1 MKFSK
6 DKDRETKENSTLTK
20 RRQGANNSK
29 MNAMTKHDS
38 DTVNEIQIMT
48 QTQA

>member
-6 DKDRETKENSTLTK
+6 DKDQETKENSKLTK
-20 RRQGANNSK
+20 KRQGANNSK
-29 MNAMTKHDS
+29 KNAMTKRDS
-38 DTVNEIQIMT
+38 DTVNEIQVMT